1 MSHAAPSRGIVSM
14 RGIGRIGRRALNVG
28 SVLVVLASLA
38 LLAPGLFGLHRYVIT
53 GGSMSGAFEPGAVV
67 FEREVPV
74 EDLRIGDVIT
84 YQPPLDS
91 GAQNLV
97 THRIVEIEADP
108 EQGVLFTTK
117 GDANAAADPWQFRI
131 DGATQP
137 TVVFAVEHVGWPL
150 IWLAD
155 RTHRMV
161 LIGVPATIIFVLAAR
176 QATATL
182 RRSREPAQAPA
193 KALTP

>member
-1 MSHAAPSRGIVSM
+1 M
-14 RGIGRIGRRALNVG
+14 RTMRRIGRRALNVV
-28 SVLVVLASLA
+28 SVLVLLASLA
-38 LLAPGLFGLHRYVIT
+38 LLAPGFFGLQRYVIT

-84 YQPPLDS
+84 YQPPPDS

-108 EQGVLFTTK
+108 EQGVIFTTK
-117 GDANAAADPWQFRI
+117 GDANAAADPWQFQI

-137 TVVFAVEHVGWPL
+137 TVVLAVDHVGWPL

-155 RTHRMV
+155 RANRMV
-161 LIGVPATIIFVLAAR
+161 LIGVPAAVIFLMAAR
-176 QATATL
+176 QATTAL
-182 RRSREPAQAPA
+182 RRSRGPAQAPA
-193 KALTP
+193 EAPTP